1 MYLRTSVAVLLI
13 IVLIFQSCVAYQKT
27 MVRMEEAE
35 NMGRS
40 KAITVHGTKVVL
52 KNIEYIDGAYYG
64 ENFKKQKTLLDSAQ
78 ISAIYLKDVKKSKR
92 QSLAIIGV
100 IATPILFIG
109 IQYLIFLLGDGHDH
123 M

>member
-1 MYLRTSVAVLLI
+1 
-13 IVLIFQSCVAYQKT
+13 